1 VTDPHPRDPP
11 RKSRPVRSGALAIT
25 YLTKLVGLAIGFN
38 EGLLHSKHD
47 SATMAFAAVLI
58 AGGQGIER
66 VALHLID
73 KIFAPPPPDQW
84 DQ

>member
-1 VTDPHPRDPP
+1 MTDTHPRDPQ
-11 RKSRPVRSGALAIT
+11 RRLRPVRSGALLIT

-38 EGLLHSKHD
+38 EGLIHPTHD

-73 KIFAPPPPDQW
+73 KIFEPPPPDQ
-84 DQ
+84 